1 MKNKYY
7 EMVGVFHKNGS
18 EQTFRARHVPGEDL
32 TMDSE
37 GRVLNKNV
45 LSIVMGKVTG
55 RPGKVTKCVTKKG
68 TEAQPL
74 PYSLDTLQVEA
85 NRFHGYSPKTV
96 LDTVQ
101 SLYKKKLVSYPRSDC
116 NYIPTSQHSG
126 GSKILK
132 MLAAYGIP
140 GADQGNLKIESRA
153 FNDKKVTAHH
163 AIIPTGVMPKDL
175 DEKEVALYQMI
186 ASRYTLQYLPPCEFK
201 SMQFEVTV
209 AGEIFQGGGKLI
221 LKEGFRKFMKR
232 EAKDVEKDEGQ
243 AELPDIREGDTVTGH
258 YWIKRLRIMVNMI

>member
-1 MKNKYY
+1 MKNKSY
-7 EMVGVFHKNGS
+7 EMIALFRKSGLA
-18 EQTFRARHVPGEDL
+18 QMFRARHVPGEDL
-32 TMDSE
+32 PMDSE
-37 GRVLNKNV
+37 GRVLDKNV
-45 LSIVMGKVTG
+45 LAIVMGKVTG
-55 RPGKVTKCVTKKG
+55 RPGKVTKCVCKKG
-68 TEAQPL
+68 KEATPL

-85 NRFHGYSPKTV
+85 NRSLGYSPKVV
-96 LDTVQ
+96 LDTAQ
-101 SLYKKKLVSYPRSDC
+101 SLYEKKLTSYPRSDC
-116 NYIPTSQHSG
+116 NYIPTSQHG
-126 GSKILK
+126 DGAKILK
-132 MLAAYGIP
+132 MLAGYGIP
-140 GADQGNLKIESRA
+140 GADQGSLKIESKA

-163 AIIPTGVMPKDL
+163 AIIPTGVMPKEL
-175 DEKEVALYQMI
+175 NEKETALYKMI

>member
-55 RPGKVTKCVTKKG
+55 RPGKVTKCTCKKG
-68 TEAQPL
+68 TEAPPL

-85 NRFHGYSPKTV
+85 NRSLGYSPKVV
-96 LDTVQ
+96 LDTAQ
-101 SLYKKKLVSYPRSDC
+101 SLYEKKLTSYPRSDC
-116 NYIPTSQHSG
+116 NYIPTSQHG
-126 GSKILK
+126 DGEKILK
-132 MLAAYGIP
+132 MLAGYGIP
-140 GADQGNLKIESRA
+140 GADQGSLKIESKA

-163 AIIPTGVMPKDL
+163 AIIPTGVMPKEL
-175 DEKEVALYQMI
+175 NEKETALYKMI

-209 AGEIFQGGGKLI
+209 AGELFKGSGKSI
-221 LKEGFRKFMKR
+221 LKEGFRDFMR
-232 EAKDVEKDEGQ
+232 RDAKEDKKDEEQ
-243 AELPDIREGDTVTGH
+243 AELPDIREGDIVRGY
-258 YWIKRLRIMVNMI
+258 YWIKHI

>member
-1 MKNKYY
+1 MRSKYY
-7 EMVGVFHKNGS
+7 EMVGTFHKDGS
-18 EQTFRARHVPGEDL
+18 RKTFRARHVPSRDL
-32 TMDSE
+32 PVDSE
-37 GRVLNKNV
+37 GRVLDQNV
-45 LSIVMGKVTG
+45 LAIVMGKVTRREG
-55 RPGKVTKCVTKKG
+55 RVTKCVQKKG
-68 TEAQPL
+68 LEAQPL

-101 SLYKKKLVSYPRSDC
+101 NLYKKKLVSYPRSDC
-116 NYIPTSQHSG
+116 NYIPTSQHG
-126 GSKILK
+126 DGAMILK

-140 GADQGNLKIESRA
+140 GADQGSLNIESKA
-153 FNDKKVTAHH
+153 FNNKKVTAHH
-163 AIIPTGVMPKDL
+163 AIIPTGVMPKNL
-175 DEKEVALYQMI
+175 DEKEEALYQMI

-209 AGEIFQGGGKLI
+209 AGEIFQGSGKLV

-232 EAKDVEKDEGQ
+232 EAKDDEKDEGQ

-258 YWIKRLRIMVNMI
+258 YWIKRLRMMVS